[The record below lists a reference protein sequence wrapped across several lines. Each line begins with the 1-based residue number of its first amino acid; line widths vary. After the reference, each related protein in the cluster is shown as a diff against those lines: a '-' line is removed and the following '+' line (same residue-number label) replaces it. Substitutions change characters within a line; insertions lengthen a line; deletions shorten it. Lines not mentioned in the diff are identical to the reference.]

1 MTRPFIPGQVVG
13 TAGGSLHD
21 ASWAQNASVAKIGL
35 EAERKTA
42 QVLNRLPA
50 DAGISVMH
58 DLRIPIYGFT
68 ANIDHV
74 LVFGHNVLILDSKHW
89 AGGFYWTFGEKTRRG
104 MKEFGLADKQTLPMA
119 RKHIERF
126 LNRRGIAANVLTP
139 SLVIWPKGPVNFL
152 LYRPKGG
159 AHIIRGQNL
168 ARWVKRHTSP
178 VNADINILGALAE
191 LKN

>member
-13 TAGGSLHD
+13 TAGNSLND

-50 DAGISVMH
+50 AGISVMH
-58 DLRIPIYGFT
+58 DLRIPIPGFT

-89 AGGFYWTFGEKTRRG
+89 AGGFYWTAGGKTRRG
-104 MKEFGLADKQTLPMA
+104 MNEFGPADKKTLPMA
-119 RKHIERF
+119 QKHIERF
-126 LNRRGIAANVLTP
+126 LTSRGIAANVLTP
-139 SLVIWPKGPVNFL
+139 GLVIWPKGPANFL
-152 LYRPKGG
+152 LYRPQGG
-159 AHIIRGQNL
+159 AHVIRGGNL

-178 VNADINILGALAE
+178 VNANINILGTLAE

>member
-13 TAGGSLHD
+13 TAGGSLHG
-21 ASWAQNASVAKIGL
+21 ASWVQNASVAKIGL

-42 QVLNRLPA
+42 QVLNRLIA
-50 DAGISVMH
+50 AGISVLH

-74 LVFGHNVLILDSKHW
+74 LVFGNNVLILDSKHW
-89 AGGFYWTFGEKTRRG
+89 AGGFYWTAGGKTRRG
-104 MKEFGLADKQTLPMA
+104 MSEFAPADKKTLLMA
-119 RKHIERF
+119 QKHIERF
-126 LNRRGIAANVLTP
+126 LSSRGVAANVLTP
-139 SLVIWPKGPVNFL
+139 GLVIWPKGPANFL
-152 LYRPKGG
+152 LYRPQGG
-159 AHIIRGQNL
+159 AHVIRGGNL

-178 VNADINILGALAE
+178 VNANINILGTLSE